1 MFDEKDTASINSLY
15 TDYRS
20 DVVAAA
26 VIDGGFDADNVIVR
40 RRGSRERQTD
50 KEVYSASYKPDY
62 EGDGTY
68 KLFIQTNRRGIYDNL
83 PEGLFHTPSSLKDR
97 SREKIIGNI
106 RRQRK
111 NEQDVRKFFSLY
123 ESEVEHSRI
132 DIRLTEL
139 RYDRPNKHRIRVDT
153 LGHFWPVISRMDSMT
168 AVLFVRTIPYVSEIR
183 NSYAKIAKAL
193 TMTLGYSVRIVVENK
208 PVRPEMKFPRL
219 GAMRLGVNSA
229 LKGARGHVFA
239 RVIVQ
244 APEKALDGLV
254 PAGDMRGV
262 VETLLD
268 IYMPDK
274 VAYSI
279 EIRPEK
285 SVYTSR
291 LGGRLGMNTKL
302 KDSKQHESQEQ

>member
-1 MFDEKDTASINSLY
+1 MFDERDTEGINGLY
-15 TDYRS
+15 TDFRS
-20 DVVAAA
+20 DVVAAT
-26 VIDGGFDADNVIVR
+26 VIDGGFDADNVIVK

-83 PEGLFHTPSSLKDR
+83 PEGLFHTPSNLKDR
-97 SREKIIGNI
+97 SQEKIIGNI
-106 RRQRK
+106 RRQRED
-111 NEQDVRKFFSLY
+111 EQAVRKFFSLY

-139 RYDRPNKHRIRVDT
+139 RYDRPAKHRARVDT
-153 LGHFWPVISRMDSMT
+153 LGHFWPVIGRMDSMT

-183 NSYAKIAKAL
+183 NIYAKIAEAL
-193 TMTLGYSVRIVVENK
+193 TMTLGYPVRIVVENK

-219 GAMRLGVNSA
+219 GAMHLGVNSV
-229 LKGARGHVFA
+229 LKGAQGHAFA
-239 RVIVQ
+239 RVIIQ
-244 APEKALDGLV
+244 APGKALDGLV

-262 VETLLD
+262 IETLLS

-274 VAYSI
+274 VAHSI
-279 EIRPEK
+279 EIRPERT
-285 SVYTSR
+285 VYTSR
-291 LGGRLGMNTKL
+291 FGGRLGVNMKL
-302 KDSKQHESQEQ
+302 KDNIQHESQEQ